1 MKTSP
6 TNKATGTDGITTEAV
21 LACGETGI
29 TWLTTIFQK
38 AWTER
43 RVPEDWQRAVVVPI
57 WKKKGS
63 KKDCSTYRSISLLS
77 HTGKMNAKILQQRTR
92 FKVEPFLSEAQMGL
106 RKGRGC
112 TDTIFALRQLS
123 EKTIEN
129 NKELNLVFVDQ
140 EKAFDRVNR
149 NKL

>member
-6 TNKATGTDGITTEAV
+6 KNKAAAIDDITKEAILTCRETGT
-21 LACGETGI
+21 

-43 RVPEDWQRAVVVPI
+43 KVPEDWQRAVVVPI

-63 KKDCSTYRSISLLS
+63 KKDCSTYRGISLLS
-77 HTGKMNAKILQQRTR
+77 HTGKMYTNILEQSTR
-92 FKVEPFLSEAQMGL
+92 YKVEPLSEVDMGF

-112 TDTIFALRQLS
+112 TDAIFALRYLS
-123 EKTIEN
+123 EKTTMYWI
-129 NKELNLVFVDQ
+129 Q
-140 EKAFDRVNR
+140 
-149 NKL
+149 